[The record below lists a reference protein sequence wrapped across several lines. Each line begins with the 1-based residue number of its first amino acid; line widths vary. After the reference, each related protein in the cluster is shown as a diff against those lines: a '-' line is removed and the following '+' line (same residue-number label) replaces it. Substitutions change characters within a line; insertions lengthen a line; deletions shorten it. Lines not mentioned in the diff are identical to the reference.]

1 MQRTVDSSTKKKHV
15 VGFFVLSMKV
25 KQREVGKE
33 RARKTTFLSLRD
45 QFPVFREKKSL
56 SKVFLYSTFA
66 HYIVTFSAL
75 VQ

>member
-25 KQREVGKE
+25 KQREVSKE
-33 RARKTTFLSLRD
+33 RARKTTFFILRD

-56 SKVFLYSTFA
+56 SKVFLCSTFA
-66 HYIVTFSAL
+66 HIVTFSAL